1 MVKLIIKNMVK
12 IKAIERANPQDAAA
26 PKKFYAHAIASKKV
40 DLERLAYLVSN
51 QCTVRESDCYAVLL
65 ALQHN
70 IMDELNQGNIVKLDK
85 LGSFQIGVRSVGK
98 ELQEDVSADTVKS
111 AHLNFRPAKRMRNML
126 KNVEYTITEG

>member
-1 MVKLIIKNMVK
+1 MVK

-26 PKKFYAHAIASKKV
+26 PKKFYAHAIANKKV

-70 IMDELNQGNIVKLDK
+70 IMDELNQGNIVTLDK

-98 ELQEDVSADTVKS
+98 DLPEEVSADAVKS
-111 AHLNFRPAKRMRNML
+111 AHLNFRPAKRMRKML
-126 KNVEYTITEG
+126 TNVEYTTTEG

>member
-1 MVKLIIKNMVK
+1 MVN
-12 IKAIERANPQDAAA
+12 IKAIERANPQNAEA

-40 DLERLAYLVSN
+40 DLERLAYLTSN

-70 IMDELNQGNIVKLDK
+70 IIDELSQGNIVTLDK
-85 LGSFQIGVRSVGK
+85 LGSFQIGVRSEGK
-98 ELQEDVSADTVKS
+98 DLEEEVSANTVKS

-126 KNVEYTITEG
+126 DTVKFTITKG

>member
-1 MVKLIIKNMVK
+1 M
-12 IKAIERANPQDAAA
+12 
-26 PKKFYAHAIASKKV
+26 
-40 DLERLAYLVSN
+40 ERLAYLASN

-98 ELQEDVSADTVKS
+98 GLQEEVSADTVKS

-126 KNVEYTITEG
+126 NNVEYSTT

>member
-1 MVKLIIKNMVK
+1 MVS
-12 IKAIERANPQDAAA
+12 IKAIERANPQNAEA

-40 DLERLAYLVSN
+40 DLERLAYLTSN

-70 IMDELNQGNIVKLDK
+70 IIDELSQGNIVTLDK
-85 LGSFQIGVRSVGK
+85 LGSFQIGVRSEGK
-98 ELQEDVSADTVKS
+98 DLEEEVSANTVKS

-126 KNVEYTITEG
+126 DTVKFTITKG

>member
-1 MVKLIIKNMVK
+1 MVN
-12 IKAIERANPQDAAA
+12 IKAIERANPQNAEA

-40 DLERLAYLVSN
+40 VLERLAYLTSN

-70 IMDELNQGNIVKLDK
+70 IMDELSQGNIVTLDK
-85 LGSFQIGVRSVGK
+85 LGSFQIGVRSEGK
-98 ELQEDVSADTVKS
+98 DLEEEVSANTVKS

-126 KNVEYTITEG
+126 DTVKFTITKG